1 MIEFREDGLVF
12 SFPEVHAEARCSIVF
27 QRTLRLPDDSRRYPV
42 PPGLGRFP
50 LERVENHEGSVPEE
64 WRGDGVF
71 FPMYQS
77 EALWVIFVGW
87 YPFAIKVTVGGL
99 NAVTGRRQHD
109 ERLWRPR
116 DYVVFPRKPWMEWF
130 CVGNGR
136 ARQFVAMP
144 LGGDRRSAGNE
155 EGGNPA
161 GDIRITAH
169 PMRAECYQEYKRRR
183 SALLSEGDGVQ
194 SIWSGSSFGKGLFPR
209 GAEHGNDF
217 GYGSWELTEYSGCTA
232 YPVNSVDFLSITGEL
247 PRSRPPT
254 EAEYSEA
261 GLPWLHQYGTDAIA
275 LNTKAALA

>member
-27 QRTLRLPDDSRRYPV
+27 QRTLRLPDDSGRYPV
-42 PPGLGRFP
+42 PPGLGRFS
-50 LERVENHEGSVPEE
+50 LERVEDHEGSVPGE
-64 WRGDGVF
+64 WRRDGVF

-87 YPFAIKVTVGGL
+87 YPFAIKVTVGDL
-99 NAVTGRRQHD
+99 NAVTGRRLRD
-109 ERLWRPR
+109 ERLWRPQ
-116 DYVVFPRKPWMEWF
+116 DYIVFPRKPWMEWF

-144 LGGDRRSAGNE
+144 LGDDQGA
-155 EGGNPA
+155 GGNGEGVTPA

-169 PMRAECYQEYKRRR
+169 PMRAECYQEYRRRR
-183 SALLSEGDGVQ
+183 SALLSDGVGGV
-194 SIWSGSSFGKGLFPR
+194 WNGSSLGRRLFSR
-209 GAEHGNDF
+209 SEEHGDDF

-232 YPVNSVDFLSITGEL
+232 YPVNSVDFLSITGEP

-261 GLPWLHQYGTDAIA
+261 GLPWLHRYGTDAIA
-275 LNTKAALA
+275 LNTRGAPL